1 MRCMCSSFQV
11 QKCESKK
18 LFATNL
24 TFGGKDC
31 RKCRTDLLQRM
42 ISFQDLLYKANECIG
57 RDKRLQ
63 PANRFLVKRT
73 KKVIIAIGH
82 YLQNF
87 TDIYGMDEWKK
98 CVTFNKKQNR
108 MLNKVKTLRRRC
120 KGKYACVPKN
130 FCQSDDDTM
139 RNVLII
145 SNKLNDFLKPLQSV
159 QSEANKDRGS
169 NQKERRKDKGKRRKK
184 QQQKGKGRKGK
195 KAARKDR
202 KRKRARKE
210 KKTSA

>member
-1 MRCMCSSFQV
+1 MYSSFQV

-18 LFATNL
+18 LFATNV
-24 TFGGKDC
+24 TFGRKDC

-42 ISFQDLLYKANECIG
+42 ISFQDLLYKANECSG

-63 PANRFLVKRT
+63 SANRFLVKRT
-73 KKVIIAIGH
+73 KRVIIAIGH

-98 CVTFNKKQNR
+98 CVTFTKKPNR
-108 MLNKVKTLRRRC
+108 KLNKDKTLRRRC
-120 KGKYACVPKN
+120 KRKYACIPKN

-139 RNVLII
+139 RNVLIV
-145 SNKLNDFLKPLQSV
+145 SNKLNDFLKSLQSV
-159 QSEANKDRGS
+159 ESEANKQKGR
-169 NQKERRKDKGKRRKK
+169 NQKERPKKGGKRRKK
-184 QQQKGKGRKGK
+184 QRQKGKGRKGK

-210 KKTSA
+210 KKTEA